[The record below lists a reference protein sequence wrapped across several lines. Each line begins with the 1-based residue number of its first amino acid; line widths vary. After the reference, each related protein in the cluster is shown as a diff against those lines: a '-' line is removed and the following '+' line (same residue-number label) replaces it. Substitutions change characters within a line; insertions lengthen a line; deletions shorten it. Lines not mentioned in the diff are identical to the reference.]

1 MNKHRNTIEYEVYGD
16 YALFS
21 EPVMRV
27 GGEKSSYSIP
37 TYEAVKGIT
46 ESIYWKPTFRWIIDE
61 IRVMNRIQTET
72 KGVRPIAYNGGNDL
86 SYYTYLK
93 NVRYQVRAHF
103 EFNLNHP
110 ELEQDRNE
118 NKHHNIAKRM
128 VERGGRR
135 DIFIG
140 TRECQGFV
148 EPCVF
153 GEGVS
158 YYDSMTED
166 MECGFMY
173 HGITYADE
181 AVLPEDK
188 NKMTV
193 RFWRPVLKPGG
204 IIEFLNPEECTMKR
218 HIKDMKRKIFGEG
231 NFIGLKEFTDEEV
244 GE

>member
-1 MNKHRNTIEYEVYGD
+1 MKKHRNTIEYEVYGD

-21 EPVMRV
+21 DPVMRV

-110 ELEQDRNE
+110 ELEQDRN
-118 NKHHNIAKRM
+118 
-128 VERGGRR
+128 
-135 DIFIG
+135 
-140 TRECQGFV
+140 
-148 EPCVF
+148 
-153 GEGVS
+153 
-158 YYDSMTED
+158 
-166 MECGFMY
+166 
-173 HGITYADE
+173 
-181 AVLPEDK
+181 
-188 NKMTV
+188 
-193 RFWRPVLKPGG
+193 
-204 IIEFLNPEECTMKR
+204 
-218 HIKDMKRKIFGEG
+218 
-231 NFIGLKEFTDEEV
+231 
-244 GE
+244 